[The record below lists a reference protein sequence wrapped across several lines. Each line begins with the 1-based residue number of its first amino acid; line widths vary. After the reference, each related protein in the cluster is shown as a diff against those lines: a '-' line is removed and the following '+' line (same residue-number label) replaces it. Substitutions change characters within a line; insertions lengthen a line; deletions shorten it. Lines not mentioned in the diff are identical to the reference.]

1 MVLSDDFMLTQN
13 DAFLSVYVD
22 IVSATDY
29 SISQAQH
36 NECKLSYSVI
46 DHTVL

>member
-22 IVSATDY
+22 IVSATD
-29 SISQAQH
+29 ISQAQH
-36 NECKLSYSVI
+36 NECKLSYSEI